1 MLKFPCACIIIMWDF
16 GCMLISPP
24 EFNFAPQK
32 RKGRGG
38 KSKKCSLLWS
48 KRIPELFGVSG
59 KIILR
64 WALHNM
70 SICGIWWDMNRV
82 ATITRMPFN
91 SVEVP
96 TLFIAMI
103 SGPSVAYCVLS
114 ECLMCHVSNFDWFRL
129 THVLDDLTSDCLLT
143 YHTKNWALL
152 TNVSLHNY

>member
-1 MLKFPCACIIIMWDF
+1 MLKFPCACNLLCEILVACWLVLLSSI
-16 GCMLISPP
+16 LHLRS
-24 EFNFAPQK
+24 
-32 RKGRGG
+32 GRGEAA
-38 KSKKCSLLWS
+38 KARSVRSF
-48 KRIPELFGVSG
+48 EANAFQNFGVSG

-82 ATITRMPFN
+82 ATITRMPFI

-129 THVLDDLTSDCLLT
+129 TLVLDDLTSDCLLS
-143 YHTKNWALL
+143 YHTKIGH
-152 TNVSLHNY
+152 S